1 MFASK
6 TQADAAAALD
16 EAVQAMKQGLGA
28 DLVAVVLFGSQ
39 AQGEAD
45 ANSDWDLLLLARRLP
60 EKPWQRHTQLKRL
73 LPEAWRGRV
82 SLLAKTPAEFEAHL
96 PALYLDVAL
105 DGVVL
110 YDTGNYMA
118 QRLAYLRELLARRG
132 LRRERAGGEMTWRW
146 QQAPGPDW
154 TLEWERR
161 P

>member
-6 TQADAAAALD
+6 TQADAAVLD

-39 AQGEAD
+39 ARGEAD

-82 SLLAKTPAEFEAHL
+82 SLLAKTPTEFEAHL
-96 PALYLDVAL
+96 LALYLDVAL

-110 YDTGNYMA
+110 YDTGDYMA

-146 QQAPGPDW
+146 RQAPGPGW
-154 TLEWERR
+154 TLEWERT

>member
-6 TQADAAAALD
+6 THADTVAVLD

-28 DLVAVVLFGSQ
+28 DLVAVVVFGSQ
-39 AQGEAD
+39 ARGEAD

-60 EKPWQRHTQLKRL
+60 EKPWQRHIQLKRL

-96 PALYLDVAL
+96 SALYLDIAL

-110 YDTGNYMA
+110 YDTGNYIT

-132 LRRERAGGEMTWRW
+132 LRRERAGREMTWHW
-146 QQAPGPDW
+146 QPAPGPDW
-154 TLEWERR
+154 TLEWERT

>member
-6 TQADAAAALD
+6 TQADAAAVLD

-60 EKPWQRHTQLKRL
+60 EKPWQRHVQLKRL

-82 SLLAKTPAEFEAHL
+82 SLLAKTPAEFESHL
-96 PALYLDVAL
+96 PALYLDIAL

-132 LRRERAGGEMTWRW
+132 LRRERVGREMTWRW
-146 QQAPGPDW
+146 QHAPGADW
-154 TLEWERR
+154 TLEWERT

>member
-1 MFASK
+1 MSSSDP
-6 TQADAAAALD
+6 QQEQSALLTPV
-16 EAVQAMKQGLGA
+16 VQALRQGLGK
-28 DLVAVVLFGSQ
+28 DLVSVVLFGSQ
-39 AQGEAD
+39 ARGEAD

-96 PALYLDVAL
+96 PALYLDIAL

-132 LRRERAGGEMTWRW
+132 LRRERAGVEMIWRW

-154 TLEWERR
+154 ALEWERT

>member
-6 TQADAAAALD
+6 TQADAAAVLD

-60 EKPWQRHTQLKRL
+60 EKPWQRHVQLKRL

-82 SLLAKTPAEFEAHL
+82 SLLAKTPAEFESHL
-96 PALYLDVAL
+96 PALYLDIAL

-132 LRRERAGGEMTWRW
+132 LRRERVGREMTWRW
-146 QQAPGPDW
+146 QHAPSADW
-154 TLEWERR
+154 TLEWERT

>member
-6 TQADAAAALD
+6 MQADGVVLD

-39 AQGEAD
+39 ARGEAD

-82 SLLAKTPAEFEAHL
+82 SLLAKTPTEFEAHL

-110 YDTGNYMA
+110 YDTGNYVA

-146 QQAPGPDW
+146 QQSPGPGW
-154 TLEWERR
+154 TLEWGRT

>member
-6 TQADAAAALD
+6 THADAAVLD

-39 AQGEAD
+39 ARGEAD

-110 YDTGNYMA
+110 YDTGDYMA

-146 QQAPGPDW
+146 QQAPGPGW
-154 TLEWERR
+154 TLEWERT